1 MEQTGE
7 SVSKLFR
14 KFHMCE
20 SYVRQG
26 KIAACIILFLEVME
40 KIPQAPLL
48 GKEKKLLMDG
58 IFALQR
64 NLAAHKNF
72 KDLFGPVTFDDTDLK
87 TTYEFLK
94 QLQLAH
100 EEELRERMTKETA
113 SNEAERLDVD
123 TLEELDDEST
133 RERAMLAIEYIEK
146 GDMNKAIEVIDGM
159 DGVISYII
167 HHYNTLGIQ
176 SREASA
182 YPEAIAN
189 YQKALAIYD
198 KDEGLHYNLARSYY
212 ELGDHDKS
220 RESLGRALELNP
232 QFSDARIFN
241 NHLKSSPPLKTAKTK
256 KRRGLVTLIKQL
268 LTRKKPH
275 PVDEVSDTIPDH

>member
-40 KIPQAPLL
+40 KMPQAPLL
-48 GKEKKLLMDG
+48 NKERKLLMDG

-72 KDLFGPVTFDDTDLK
+72 KEFFGPVTFDDTDLK

-100 EEELRERMTKETA
+100 EEELRERMVQETA

-133 RERAMLAIEYIEK
+133 RERATLAIEHIDK
-146 GDMNKAIEVIDGM
+146 GDMNKAIEIIDGM

-176 SREASA
+176 SREAAS

-189 YQKALAIYD
+189 YQKALAVYD
-198 KDEGLHYNLARSYY
+198 QDEGLYYNMARSYY
-212 ELGDHDKS
+212 ELGEYDKS
-220 RESLGRALELNP
+220 RESLGRALAINP
-232 QFSDARIFN
+232 QFNDARILN
-241 NHLKSSPPLKTAKTK
+241 NHLKTSPPPKRGSAK
-256 KRRGLVTLIKQL
+256 KRRGLITLVKQL
-268 LTRKKPH
+268 LARKKSH
-275 PVDEVSDTIPDH
+275 PMDEISDTTPDQ

>member
-1 MEQTGE
+1 MEKTGE
-7 SVSKLFR
+7 SVSQLFR

-48 GKEKKLLMDG
+48 NKEKKLLMDG

-94 QLQLAH
+94 QLQMAH

-113 SNEAERLDVD
+113 SSEAERLDVD
-123 TLEELDDEST
+123 TLEDLDDEST
-133 RERAMLAIEYIEK
+133 KERAMLAIRHIDD
-146 GDMNKAIEVIDGM
+146 GDLDKANEVIDGM
-159 DGVISYII
+159 TGVISYII
-167 HHYNTLGIQ
+167 HYYNTLGIQ
-176 SREASA
+176 SREASL
-182 YPEAIAN
+182 YDEAAAN
-189 YQKALAIYD
+189 YQKALSVYAQ
-198 KDEGLHYNLARSYY
+198 DEGLYYNLARAYY
-212 ELGDHDKS
+212 QMGDLEKTK
-220 RESLGRALELNP
+220 ESLGRALEINP
-232 QFSDARIFN
+232 QFSDARTFN
-241 NHLKSSPPLKTAKTK
+241 NRLKTGLSPQKTK
-256 KRRGLVTLIKQL
+256 GNGHGLISLLKRL
-268 LTRKKPH
+268 LSRKKPLKISEST
-275 PVDEVSDTIPDH
+275 DAIPDQ

>member
-1 MEQTGE
+1 MEATGE
-7 SVSKLFR
+7 SVSILFR

-26 KIAACIILFLEVME
+26 KIAACIILFLEVLE
-40 KIPQAPLL
+40 KIPAAPLL
-48 GKEKKLLMDG
+48 NKEKKILMDG

-94 QLQLAH
+94 QLQMAH

-133 RERAMLAIEYIEK
+133 KERATLAIQYIDE
-146 GDMNKAIEVIDGM
+146 GNLDKAKETIDGM
-159 DGVISYII
+159 DGVTSYII
-167 HHYNTLGIQ
+167 HYYNTLGIQ
-176 SREASA
+176 SREASK
-182 YPEAIAN
+182 YPEAVAY
-189 YQKALAIYD
+189 YQKALSIYAQ
-198 KDEGLHYNLARSYY
+198 DEGLFYNLARTYY
-212 ELGDHDKS
+212 ALGDIEKTK
-220 RESLGRALELNP
+220 EYLGKALEINP
-232 QFSDARIFN
+232 QFGDARTFN
-241 NHLKSSPPLKTAKTK
+241 GHLNKTTAQQKPNANGK
-256 KRRGLVTLIKQL
+256 GLISFIKNL
-268 LTRKKPH
+268 FSRKKKSLKI
-275 PVDEVSDTIPDH
+275 DEPTDAIPDH